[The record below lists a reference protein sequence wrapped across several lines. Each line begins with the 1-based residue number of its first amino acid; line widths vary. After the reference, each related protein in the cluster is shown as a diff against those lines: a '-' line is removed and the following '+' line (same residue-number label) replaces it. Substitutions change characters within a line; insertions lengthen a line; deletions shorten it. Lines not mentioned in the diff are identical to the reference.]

1 MVSPMPA
8 RACHTAGSAA
18 RRSAIPSGR
27 EFVLRMGE
35 KLGQRGKTMNLS
47 RCFCSSL
54 VATFALA
61 MAGLASAQGSAPA
74 ASAPLP
80 DGYMRAP
87 AVQKGLAPQMKVT
100 ESTGPAHVFDVA
112 FTTGDEIL
120 SGLADLAIKH
130 NITSGYVTGLGG
142 LSTALLGFGDP
153 PINAF
158 RRIPVDEN
166 SELVSLT
173 GHIQTR
179 DGVPV
184 VHLHAI
190 VALKDGSTKAGH
202 VFEAKVAPI
211 AEISVVAT
219 SIGGAA
225 AH

>member
-1 MVSPMPA
+1 MS
-8 RACHTAGSAA
+8 S
-18 RRSAIPSGR
+18 
-27 EFVLRMGE
+27 
-35 KLGQRGKTMNLS
+35 S
-47 RCFCSSL
+47 RLFCSSL
-54 VATFALA
+54 VATFAL
-61 MAGLASAQGSAPA
+61 GLASLAAAQAPA
-74 ASAPLP
+74 AASGPLP

-87 AVQKGLAPQMKVT
+87 AVQKGLAPQMKVKET
-100 ESTGPAHVFDVA
+100 TGTAHVFDVA

-120 SGLADLAIKH
+120 SGLTDLAIKH

-158 RRIPVDEN
+158 RRIAVDEK

-202 VFEAKVAPI
+202 VFEAHVAPVG
-211 AEISVVAT
+211 EITVVAT
-219 SIGGAA
+219 SIAG
-225 AH
+225 H

>member
-1 MVSPMPA
+1 MKGA
-8 RACHTAGSAA
+8 HR
-18 RRSAIPSGR
+18 IPWLVNATGLL
-27 EFVLRMGE
+27 VL
-35 KLGQRGKTMNLS
+35 
-47 RCFCSSL
+47 L
-54 VATFALA
+54 VATGALA
-61 MAGLASAQGSAPA
+61 QAPA
-74 ASAPLP
+74 APAPLP

-87 AVQKGLAPQMKVT
+87 AVQKGLAPQMRVT
-100 ESTGPAHVFDVA
+100 ETTGTAHVFDVA

-120 SGLADLAIKH
+120 SGLTDLAIKH

-158 RRIPVDEN
+158 RRIPVDEK

-179 DGVPV
+179 DGVPT
-184 VHLHAI
+184 VHLHAV

-202 VFEAKVAPI
+202 VFELKVAPI

-219 SIGGAA
+219 SIGGGR
-225 AH
+225 